1 MLRNPANRLALLSA
15 LRWFPVG
22 LVIPVLILMLGARGL
37 PLDQVGMVMA
47 LYSVVTLSLE
57 LPTGGLADTWGRRR
71 VIVVSGMVNAAA
83 LTMLGL
89 SGQLGAIVIA
99 TVMLGV
105 ARALSSG
112 PLEAW
117 FVDALQGADPP
128 VEAGLARGQIAESL
142 ALGAGSIIGGFLPR
156 LAPAAPSQGSGL
168 IALSVPFLCAAVMTV
183 VFVLGA
189 AALLRDEPKPR
200 TDASVAGTVLAA
212 ARSALTEASVRRVIL
227 VAAALGVVLSGVEL
241 LSPNRFNALLTDP
254 ATVSGVY
261 GVLTASAFAVAA
273 AGAALST
280 RIGGPRVRVGTF
292 AFLLMA
298 AAALTIAAPSVLV
311 ASSGFLV
318 VYLAIGLQGPVMAGM
333 LHARVESS
341 VRATMLS
348 VESLALQAG
357 GALTSVVVGAVAS
370 GGGFVAGFA
379 VVAVAALAASALL
392 VRDARSIPGSL

>member
-1 MLRNPANRLALLSA
+1 MKPANRLAVLSA

-71 VIVVSGMVNAAA
+71 VLVVSGMVNAAA
-83 LTMLGL
+83 LLLLGL
-89 SGQLGAIVIA
+89 SGQMGAIVIA
-99 TVMLGV
+99 IVALGV

-117 FVDALQGADPP
+117 FVDALSGEDPR

-142 ALGAGSIIGGFLPR
+142 ALGLGSIIGGFLPR
-156 LAPAAPSQGSGL
+156 LASGAPSQGSGF
-168 IALSVPFLCAAVMTV
+168 ITLSVPFLWAAATTLVFVVCAAV
-183 VFVLGA
+183 
-189 AALLRDEPKPR
+189 LLNGEPKPQAA
-200 TDASVAGTVLAA
+200 ASVTFTVRAA
-212 ARSALTEASVRRVIL
+212 ARSALTEAPVRRVIL

-241 LSPNRFNALLTDP
+241 LSPNRFNALLPDP
-254 ATVSGVY
+254 AAVSGIY

-273 AGAALST
+273 AGAGLST
-280 RIGGPRVRVGTF
+280 RIGGPRVRVGIL

-298 AAALTIAAPSVLV
+298 TAAISIAVPSVSA
-311 ASSGFLV
+311 ASAGFLL
-318 VYLAIGLQGPVMAGM
+318 VYLAIGLQGPVMAGL

-341 VRATMLS
+341 VRATMVS

-357 GALTSVVVGAVAS
+357 GAVTSLVVGAVAA
-370 GGGFVAGFA
+370 GFGFVAGFA
-379 VVAVAALAASALL
+379 VVTVAALAAVALL
-392 VRDARSIPGSL
+392 VRDARSIPRTL